1 MAASTYALTRTFV
14 HPITGVEIGLK
25 EAEKNLHKVLCIR
38 QQVLG
43 QYEKFV
49 HHGPDFDYTLSRC
62 QVTWERDD
70 GGGWGDGDGD
80 DVGVMVVMKR
90 EYQSNETDCREWAF

>member
-1 MAASTYALTRTFV
+1 MAASTYTLTRTFV

-25 EAEKNLHKVLCIR
+25 EVEKNLHKVLCIR

-70 GGGWGDGDGD
+70 GGGWGDGVGDGD
-80 DVGVMVVMKR
+80 DVGVMVVMMLV
-90 EYQSNETDCREWAF
+90 